1 MSVPQSSPGTPSVL
15 EGLACDS
22 PASSVVYLIED
33 SLEYD
38 SDPFCIGPGVWRRTP
53 HVRAVPILANPLDTD
68 AAVDTDPFC
77 VTPDFLQPSLSSA
90 RSSGASTEEIVSAL
104 PIEPA
109 QQSSTVV
116 SARSEIVAA
125 RDAFFTEQRRER
137 GRRERERRERERIG
151 LLHSAT
157 RHRSRSLPRG
167 PRRRQAQTTIDP
179 DSLIWRR
186 DEALTQITIKT
197 QEAVHEAGVPVYFAF
212 KYDAH
217 ACARAMLDLI
227 ESCDVWTKESVDPCC
242 ASELYDAWT
251 TTDSVDPCAS
261 HGSSEFYVGAT
272 TNPLRRW
279 CGAGDMPGHSRRFAR
294 MVLLAFAN
302 FDVTYELETYLISI
316 ALDAYPR
323 RCVNKA
329 RDARGQTAAPN
340 FIYIV
345 SALS

>member
-1 MSVPQSSPGTPSVL
+1 MGRAKWFAQRRLAAPTLRSHIGSIVKRSAVGSMSVPQSSPGTPSVL

-38 SDPFCIGPGVWRRTP
+38 SDPFCIGPGVWQRTP
-53 HVRAVPILANPLDTD
+53 HVRAEPILANPLDTD

-109 QQSSTVV
+109 QQSSPVV
-116 SARSEIVAA
+116 SARSEIAVA

-137 GRRERERRERERIG
+137 GRRERERRERERTV
-151 LLHSAT
+151 LLPSAT
-157 RHRSRSLPRG
+157 RLRSRSLPRG

-186 DEALTQITIKT
+186 DEALTQIAIKA
-197 QEAVHEAGVPVYFAF
+197 QEAVREAGVPVYFAF
-212 KYDAH
+212 KYGAH
-217 ACARAMLDLI
+217 ACACAMLDLI
-227 ESCDVWTKESVDPCC
+227 ES
-242 ASELYDAWT
+242 Y
-251 TTDSVDPCAS
+251 
-261 HGSSEFYVGAT
+261 GSSEFYVGAT

-279 CGAGDMPGHSRRFAR
+279 RGDGDMPGHSRRFAR

-302 FDVTYELETYLISI
+302 FDVTYKLET
-316 ALDAYPR
+316 
-323 RCVNKA
+323 
-329 RDARGQTAAPN
+329 
-340 FIYIV
+340 
-345 SALS
+345 